1 MTGGHLHDCFID
13 THEMA
18 ATRDHATIPAY
29 DRVMQAARFETERP
43 HATRNPTMACRPG
56 GLVAVI
62 GVYGGLMD
70 KFPVGAFTNER
81 PTMKT
86 GPCHVHRYLRP
97 TIQASW
103 SHVAWSS
110 TVRPRDIRPSNTSS
124 TSA

>member
-1 MTGGHLHDCFID
+1 MTGGHLHDSVID
-13 THEMA
+13 THEMVA
-18 ATRDHATIPAY
+18 MQDHATIPAY

-56 GLVAVI
+56 GLVSVMAL
-62 GVYGGLMD
+62 YGGFMD
-70 KFPVGAFTNER
+70 KPPVGAFMNEDR
-81 PTMKT
+81 TMKT

-110 TVRPRDIRPSNTSS
+110 TGLPRAMRPSNTSNA
-124 TSA
+124 SA